1 MHKNKSLIIGT
12 VSKLHGYKGKVKI
25 FILKKINFDF
35 DVITYL
41 LIKTN
46 NDLVPYIIE
55 YAKVIKENMMLVKFD
70 DVNNEEEA
78 KEILKKDVYLSTK
91 FIDEKQ
97 LIQKNELVGYD
108 VVDKN
113 FGKLGAISYINNQTS
128 QKLIFV
134 KNKLDKEFCIP
145 MHENFIKKI
154 NHKEKIINVII
165 PQELI
170 NLN

>member
-113 FGKLGAISYINNQTS
+113 FGKLGVISYINNQTS

-154 NHKEKIINVII
+154 NRKEKIINVII